1 MPLVQVTM
9 WRGRTVDTK
18 ERLIQNLT
26 TAVSESL
33 NVPREHVRVILYEVG
48 REDWGVGGQPASKKE
63 WGY

>member
-9 WRGRTVDTK
+9 WKGRNSEVK

-26 TAVSESL
+26 SAVADTLE
-33 NVPREHVRVILYEVG
+33 VPKEHVRIILYEVG
-48 REDWGVGGQPASKKE
+48 REDWGVGGVPASKKE